1 MKEKIKDYI
10 RQYVKGG
17 YTLDEVADD
26 ILLLFSVSKSA
37 NTENEIN
44 VDDPNAP
51 WNWKNSS
58 EL

>member
-51 WNWKNSS
+51 WNWKK
-58 EL
+58 